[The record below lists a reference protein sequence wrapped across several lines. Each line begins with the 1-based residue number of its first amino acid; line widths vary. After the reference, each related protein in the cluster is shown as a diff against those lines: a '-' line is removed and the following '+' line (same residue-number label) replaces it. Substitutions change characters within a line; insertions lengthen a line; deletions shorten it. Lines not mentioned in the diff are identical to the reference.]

1 MDMKN
6 TSALPE
12 ANQLDHATRESI
24 KAMAGLIAVLQQ
36 REQSLEDLV
45 RQQLQLLQ
53 SAVNNADQ
61 RVNRVVENAL
71 PRLTQLTNQALT
83 QALEPAVER
92 FNKKMVDADQTLH
105 HATYRYTQAQQSLE
119 NNSHATR
126 VDRIRCDDRWGDHV
140 RGRGWLRCQRRNAD
154 SGRSQTASCRDRLS
168 GSCDPR
174 QPRCLRRRQAMRR
187 VREERAAIR

>member
-1 MDMKN
+1 MATVVVEEGAVEAAGSWKTMH
-6 TSALPE
+6 TVEFSGEYYGHEEHPALPE

-71 PRLTQLTNQALT
+71 P
-83 QALEPAVER
+83 
-92 FNKKMVDADQTLH
+92 
-105 HATYRYTQAQQSLE
+105 
-119 NNSHATR
+119 
-126 VDRIRCDDRWGDHV
+126 G
-140 RGRGWLRCQRRNAD
+140 
-154 SGRSQTASCRDRLS
+154 
-168 GSCDPR
+168 
-174 QPRCLRRRQAMRR
+174 
-187 VREERAAIR
+187 